1 MENIS
6 VRNVKTFWE
15 NSMKRVTSV
24 RQHLKTNEDV
34 LTFGKYKD
42 FTVTEVLAV
51 KPDYLEWCLDEK
63 VITCE
68 KIVEDAIQDKLTYR

>member
-1 MENIS
+1 
-6 VRNVKTFWE
+6 
-15 NSMKRVTSV
+15 MKRVTSV

-51 KPDYLEWCLDEK
+51 KPDYLEWCLGEG

-68 KIVEDAIQDKLTYR
+68 KIVEDAIQDKLTYK

>member
-1 MENIS
+1 MG
-6 VRNVKTFWE
+6 
-15 NSMKRVTSV
+15 MKRVENV

-42 FTVTEVLAV
+42 EIVANVLADD
-51 KPDYLEWCLDEK
+51 PSYLEWCLCEK

>member
-1 MENIS
+1 MG
-6 VRNVKTFWE
+6 
-15 NSMKRVTSV
+15 MKRVENV
-24 RQHLKTNEDV
+24 RQHFKTNEDV

-42 FTVTEVLAV
+42 LKVSTILADD
-51 KPDYLEWCLDEK
+51 PSYLEWALENK

>member
-1 MENIS
+1 MG
-6 VRNVKTFWE
+6 
-15 NSMKRVTSV
+15 MKRVTSV
-24 RQHLKTNEDV
+24 RQHIKTNEDV

-51 KPDYLEWCLDEK
+51 KPEYLEWALGEK

>member
-1 MENIS
+1 
-6 VRNVKTFWE
+6 
-15 NSMKRVTSV
+15 MKRVTSV

-34 LTFGKYKD
+34 ITFGKYKD

-51 KPDYLEWCLDEK
+51 KPEYLEWALMNQ
-63 VITCE
+63 VISCE